1 MATALG
7 FPEIHQALAFL
18 ISWPAL
24 EKAAQ
29 LVLRCAK
36 ELNGNHY
43 EVLSPAADAL
53 AGKHPLAATLLL
65 RSMIDFALVGGGDG
79 VARIRGP
86 RRHCSG
92 RRADGRRDA
101 RISRRFSTLVC
112 YFAILCPVALQP
124 SKQEN
129 TQ

>member
-29 LVLRCAK
+29 LVLRRAK

-53 AGKHPLAATLLL
+53 AGKHPLSGHTP
-65 RSMIDFALVGGGDG
+65 IALDD
-79 VARIRGP
+79 RFYF
-86 RRHCSG
+86 G
-92 RRADGRRDA
+92 RRW
-101 RISRRFSTLVC
+101 
-112 YFAILCPVALQP
+112 
-124 SKQEN
+124 
-129 TQ
+129 

>member
-18 ISWPAL
+18 ISWLAL

-29 LVLRCAK
+29 LVLRRAK

-65 RSMIDFALVGGGDG
+65 RSMIDFTLVGGGDG

-92 RRADGRRDA
+92 RRAGTTAPRTVPSQA
-101 RISRRFSTLVC
+101 RKSTT
-112 YFAILCPVALQP
+112 VAAN
-124 SKQEN
+124 SSF
-129 TQ
+129 